1 MKNPW
6 PIALTVLCVS
16 AFAFATWIAVTM
28 IRQKVE
34 LVTPDYYAQDLKHE
48 ERMAQQQRARELES
62 PLRIQW
68 QPSDRSIS
76 VHLPSPHATG
86 SIHLYR
92 PSDSK
97 LDRRFDIAPDASGVQ
112 TLPANDLAAGSW
124 QVIVTWTQNDS
135 SFYQTETLIIP

>member
-48 ERMAQQQRARELES
+48 ERMAQQQRARELEN
-62 PLRIQW
+62 PLRVEW
-68 QPSDRSIS
+68 QASSQS
-76 VHLPSPHATG
+76 VVVKLPSPQATG
-86 SIHLYR
+86 TIHLYR

-112 TLPANDLAAGSW
+112 TLPADDLASGPW
-124 QVIVTWTQNDS
+124 QVIIAWHQNDS
-135 SFYQTETLIIP
+135 SYYQTESLVIP